1 MTRTYPPARLPFTSE
16 QYYRRYVTDLA
27 AHHGIPERDL
37 AAFIEWREACR
48 AFTSARH
55 TAA

>member
-1 MTRTYPPARLPFTSE
+1 MDQLSFSSE

-27 AHHGIPERDL
+27 AHYGIPEREL